1 MESNEMEF
9 QGFFEDCKLD
19 FFFMWHWVKAKRQ
32 DKDTT

>member
-9 QGFFEDCKLD
+9 QGFFDCKLD
-19 FFFMWHWVKAKRQ
+19 LFFMWHWVKAKRR